1 MSKMNDT
8 KLGQLITGQP
18 LRDAIH
24 IAIAPVIAGED
35 LNPGEHVGLN
45 ENGEATRLTA
55 KTVGIVDPFL
65 LHGVVINKGE
75 RFWLCLY
82 QQTITGMRHSWVHPS
97 FPEITGDASAASE
110 LWLRNFA
117 ASAAGIGMDYHELM
131 VAAGRYLEN
140 GAMYC
145 FGEDIGYADDFD
157 AFWSHYRNV
166 TGRTG
171 SGEFFRC
178 AC

>member
-35 LNPGEHVGLN
+35 LKPGEHLGLTK
-45 ENGEATRLTA
+45 NGEAIRLSSRPI
-55 KTVGIVDPFL
+55 GIADPFL
-65 LHGVVINKGE
+65 QHDVKKGD

-97 FPEITGDASAASE
+97 FPEITGDTSAASE

-131 VAAGRYLEN
+131 DAAGRYLEN
-140 GAMYC
+140 GDMYC
-145 FGEDIGYADDFD
+145 FSDTIDYTADDFD